1 MIEQILKTNEIKVLC
16 LQEID
21 VESGFDHRLPNING
35 YRLELEENSVK
46 SRSGLYLSNDVVYLR
61 KKTLEG
67 VDSHLIIIDK
77 EGTSGVRRIIIIMH
91 AFTLLF

>member
-46 SRSGLYLSNDVVYLR
+46 SRSRIYLSNDVVYLR
-61 KKTLEG
+61 KKTLES
-67 VDSHLIIIDK
+67 VDSHLVIIDI
-77 EGTSGVRRIIIIMH
+77 EGTSDVRRIIIIMH